1 MYSIIYRLL
10 QIALGGYMVKVCPAS
25 CQVIVNR
32 VERPFAITC
41 RRPLHNLGHV
51 VLCPPRDH
59 GPRAGQCNTG
69 LWNKL
74 TFHHLH
80 LKDLPKKG
88 GRLLKKQL
96 LLPLAVYHHI
106 SSIAI
111 VLQEPY
117 IPTKNSLQVFRHFTG
132 PQQIPSMTVFINFV
146 PRHPSSNKSPK
157 KLLLLNLPCLKYQK
171 CPIQSKSRES
181 CVVAVTVK
189 KYSNLLVKHSRK
201 TTNSYLHL
209 DTFDLSPKG
218 ASLALLPSEEIKPL
232 NPPA

>member
-41 RRPLHNLGHV
+41 RRPLHNLWHV

-117 IPTKNSLQVFRHFTG
+117 ILQRILYKSLDTSQDHSRYPAWLSLLTLSPGTHPATNHQRSYYFSTSHVWNTR
-132 PQQIPSMTVFINFV
+132 SV
-146 PRHPSSNKSPK
+146 PSS
-157 KLLLLNLPCLKYQK
+157 Q
-171 CPIQSKSRES
+171 RAER
-181 CVVAVTVK
+181 AV
-189 KYSNLLVKHSRK
+189 L
-201 TTNSYLHL
+201 
-209 DTFDLSPKG
+209 
-218 ASLALLPSEEIKPL
+218 
-232 NPPA
+232 